1 MRIIAHIRKQLFRRL
16 VRTGQERHDVGRARQ
31 RTIFAVVLIQQMQDN
46 TVEKSCRRVWPELI
60 AFGFAIGAHHDGDN
74 GLNVRKFF
82 RCPIVDFGKRVPAC
96 CGAIRAERLEFE
108 HLLFQCVLA
117 VATREAPQLP
127 LRVEEEDAVFPDES
141 CRDDGTDALTAA
153 CRSHEKHVLN
163 TIMQHEFMC
172 VRIDPDNN
180 TGVLDDLFFLCV
192 RDQSKELLLRLPIL
206 IDTAVLRGIRPK
218 IGLVNVLFR
227 CEGCT
232 SVRCLHQQIFLDEI
246 H

>member
-16 VRTGQERHDVGRARQ
+16 VRTGQERHNVGWAWQ
-31 RTIFAVVLIQQMQDN
+31 RTIFAVVLIQKMQDD

-60 AFGFAIGAHHDGDN
+60 SLGFAIGAHHDGDN

-108 HLLFQCVLA
+108 HLLFQDVLA
-117 VATREAPQLP
+117 VAACQVPQFSF
-127 LRVEEEDAVFPDES
+127 RIKKEDAVFPDQAS
-141 CRDDGTDALTAA
+141 RDNRADTFSAA
-153 CRSHEKHVLN
+153 RWCHEKHVLN
-163 TIMQHEFMC
+163 AVMQHKFM
-172 VRIDPDNN
+172 RIRVDADHD
-180 TGVLDDLFFLCV
+180 TGILDDLLFFCV

-206 IDTAVLRGIRPK
+206 IDTAVLRCIRPK

-227 CEGCT
+227 REGCT